1 MPNAHGKPQ
10 SIILFISFLWSFK
23 TTIFSQADRFWSKNI
38 ADFCNFFF
46 VNRWRKGELFST
58 KEFQRRSSEQSDFAT
73 RLESATQENSTTKSS
88 TVSVDSALSSKV
100 LFSTLQLCKEQCQ
113 ERSSE
118 LFSSAKNINVKNAN
132 QSVFHILH
140 CFFALSSQR

>member
-1 MPNAHGKPQ
+1 MKQIDFGVK
-10 SIILFISFLWSFK
+10 ILP
-23 TTIFSQADRFWSKNI
+23 T
-38 ADFCNFFF
+38 
-46 VNRWRKGELFST
+46 
-58 KEFQRRSSEQSDFAT
+58 FAT
-73 RLESATQENSTTKSS
+73 FFCKSMEKRRTFFNKGVSKEKFRAERFCDSTRERNTRELDDE
-88 TVSVDSALSSKV
+88 VVDGERRSALSSKV

>member
-23 TTIFSQADRFWSKNI
+23 RRFSVKQI
-38 ADFCNFFF
+38 DFG
-46 VNRWRKGELFST
+46 VKILPT
-58 KEFQRRSSEQSDFAT
+58 FAT
-73 RLESATQENSTTKSS
+73 SFFCKSMERRRTFFNKGVSKEKFRAERFCDSTRERNTRELESS

-140 CFFALSSQR
+140 CFFALSS

>member
-23 TTIFSQADRFWSKNI
+23 RRFSVKQI
-38 ADFCNFFF
+38 DFGVKILPTFATSFF
-46 VNRWRKGELFST
+46 VNRWRKEELFFNKGVS
-58 KEFQRRSSEQSDFAT
+58 KEKFRAERFC
-73 RLESATQENSTTKSS
+73 ESATQENSTTSS
-88 TVSVDSALSSKV
+88 SSVSVDSALSSKV

-140 CFFALSSQR
+140 CFFALSS